1 MLGIRLHVFCSAKGV
16 GELGLSLQGCRV
28 ELVEFLMNE
37 SSKEGLSHLGEHQSS
52 YQLEHQ
58 TQLQLFNLILIY
70 WHVYKNVQNMCS
82 SVLYFSIYNRP
93 ISCFFGYMVLGQVP
107 VQK

>member
-1 MLGIRLHVFCSAKGV
+1 MCTLPVMLGIRLHVFCSAKGV

-28 ELVEFLMNE
+28 ELVEFLMNG
-37 SSKEGLSHLGEHQSS
+37 SSKEGLSRLGEHQSS

-70 WHVYKNVQNMCS
+70 WHVS
-82 SVLYFSIYNRP
+82 EVLFRARE
-93 ISCFFGYMVLGQVP
+93 
-107 VQK
+107 